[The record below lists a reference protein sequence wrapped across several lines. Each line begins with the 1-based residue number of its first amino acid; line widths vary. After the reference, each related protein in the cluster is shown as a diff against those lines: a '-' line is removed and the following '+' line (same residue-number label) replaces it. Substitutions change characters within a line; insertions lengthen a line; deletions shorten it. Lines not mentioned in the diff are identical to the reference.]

1 MMITRSQTS
10 AWRSAWHSGF
20 STVIPS
26 ALIDL
31 VAIYLSLAPSQQAPR
46 WLNEDLVD
54 CIMICCPDVETLK
67 SMRLVC
73 RAFNDVFK
81 AHRKGIT
88 KAVAYNLGYEI
99 CDNLETI
106 QYTSTSPTFYFGK
119 NNICGRHRETE
130 FGAKRLFK
138 AFDGQL
144 ELEIIPGEDSEATSN
159 VLDFVYRFR
168 LEDSEEARALTVK
181 EFMEYLF
188 DAMNES
194 FDEDNLKNRELMGV
208 VELDGVEMRINT
220 ERNGVQVVGK
230 WKRATQER
238 SVETACEKC
247 REWLE
252 ING

>member
-54 CIMICCPDVETLK
+54 CIMICCPR
-67 SMRLVC
+67 SYNLVC
-73 RAFNDVFK
+73 PSLPQA
-81 AHRKGIT
+81 
-88 KAVAYNLGYEI
+88 LEGYEI

-194 FDEDNLKNRELMGV
+194 FDEDNLKKPGAYGCQCLVCR
-208 VELDGVEMRINT
+208 ELDGVEMRINT